1 MQPLRG
7 VIFDLDGVLIDTSR
21 FHKETWFMLSR
32 EEDLAFSDDFFYK
45 TFGMQNYQIIPM
57 MTDRKLTTEEISR
70 MSDRK
75 ELLFR
80 NLIEGKLN
88 LLAGAEALISDLK
101 DKGFR
106 LSIGSSTTKLNMDF
120 IRKNLPILNRFDAFV
135 VDKDVTNG
143 KPAPDTFLKAAERLS
158 LQPKYCVV
166 VEDAVQGVQA
176 GKAAGM
182 SVIAV
187 TTTRQ
192 RNDLMEADLIVDSL
206 DELNSDN
213 FIRLLEGQ
221 QSI

>member
-1 MQPLRG
+1 MQPLLG
-7 VIFDLDGVLIDTSR
+7 VIFDLDGVLIDTSQ
-21 FHKETWFMLSR
+21 FHKEAWFMLSK
-32 EEDLAFSDDFFYK
+32 EEDLAFSGDFFYS
-45 TFGMQNYQIIPM
+45 TFGMQNYQIILM
-57 MTDRKLTTEEISR
+57 MTDRQLTTEEISK
-70 MSDRK
+70 MSGRK

-101 DKGFR
+101 GRGFR

-120 IRKNLPILNRFDAFV
+120 IRKNLPIFNCFDAFV
-135 VDKDVTNG
+135 IDKDVANG

-166 VEDAVQGVQA
+166 IEDAVQGVQA

-192 RNDLMEADLIVDSL
+192 RNDLKEADLIVDSL
-206 DELNSDN
+206 EELESGD
-213 FIRLLEGQ
+213 FVKLLD
-221 QSI
+221 I

>member
-1 MQPLRG
+1 
-7 VIFDLDGVLIDTSR
+7 
-21 FHKETWFMLSR
+21 
-32 EEDLAFSDDFFYK
+32 
-45 TFGMQNYQIIPM
+45 
-57 MTDRKLTTEEISR
+57 
-70 MSDRK
+70 
-75 ELLFR
+75 
-80 NLIEGKLN
+80 
-88 LLAGAEALISDLK
+88 
-101 DKGFR
+101 
-106 LSIGSSTTKLNMDF
+106 MDF

-158 LQPKYCVV
+158 LRPRGCVV

-192 RNDLMEADLIVDSL
+192 RNDLMEADVIVDSL

-213 FIRLLEGQ
+213 FIGLLEVQ
-221 QSI
+221 QSV

>member
-1 MQPLRG
+1 
-7 VIFDLDGVLIDTSR
+7 
-21 FHKETWFMLSR
+21 
-32 EEDLAFSDDFFYK
+32 
-45 TFGMQNYQIIPM
+45 
-57 MTDRKLTTEEISR
+57 
-70 MSDRK
+70 
-75 ELLFR
+75 
-80 NLIEGKLN
+80 
-88 LLAGAEALISDLK
+88 
-101 DKGFR
+101 
-106 LSIGSSTTKLNMDF
+106 MDF

-158 LQPKYCVV
+158 LQPRYCVV

-187 TTTRQ
+187 TATRQ

-206 DELNSDN
+206 DEMNSDN
-213 FIRLLEGQ
+213 FIRLLEGL